1 MSQNKVQIESIMFD
15 WRLYAERGLPSYLHH
30 HEDGKRVDVCEI
42 QFLNKVIFLVSLS
55 GFCLLATINHSRMPL
70 DKAVALF

>member
-42 QFLNKVIFLVSLS
+42 QFLNKVIFLILSLAFGWRWFQV
-55 GFCLLATINHSRMPL
+55 GFFFEPTT
-70 DKAVALF
+70 

>member
-1 MSQNKVQIESIMFD
+1 MQIESIMFD

-42 QFLNKVIFLVSLS
+42 QFLNKVILGIRLAI
-55 GFCLLATINHSRMPL
+55 GLLAARPL
-70 DKAVALF
+70 IIRLHA